1 MDNIS
6 YLDKQWKS
14 KKISKPKKSY
24 KNQWKDYSHGC
35 FIDFPDCLSTNN
47 PMNHTE
53 IKAKEDKPKKIST

>member
-1 MDNIS
+1 M
-6 YLDKQWKS
+6 
-14 KKISKPKKSY
+14 KIQKFSKPKKSY

-53 IKAKEDKPKKIST
+53 IKAKEDNPKKIST